1 MGLAMIESQL
11 KLTLVGRSKH
21 TGQMDC
27 SLVPRV
33 GSKHKIIGLVVCPWQ
48 LDVDKLYP
56 VRMRKG

>member
-33 GSKHKIIGLVVCPWQ
+33 GSEHKIIGLVVCPWQ
-48 LDVDKLYP
+48 LDVDK
-56 VRMRKG
+56 RSG